1 MTRSDELWRWRHWSC
16 TARPTA
22 PRRPL
27 LLASYPPH
35 LADTVVA
42 SSPTR
47 IIHSATS
54 GTGHYYFGMPR
65 TTRSSPTRT
74 GRSGK
79 PMYQA
84 DALGLFK
91 VVSVTTWG
99 HILDAIVSRAYEQV
113 GDDHAPGPVARA

>member
-1 MTRSDELWRWRHWSC
+1 MPTSNWLLGWLTLCKNWPPELTHDD
-16 TARPTA
+16 P
-22 PRRPL
+22 
-27 LLASYPPH
+27 
-35 LADTVVA
+35 
-42 SSPTR
+42 
-47 IIHSATS
+47 IG

-79 PMYQA
+79 LMYQA

-113 GDDHAPGPVARA
+113 GDDHAPGRWQERDADRIMIGIG